1 MQVDQLTLEKHI
13 KKATIVTNLISGIV
27 AVIVALSVGFSF
39 YYNTKS
45 TLNQHTE
52 DIQEVKK
59 DVREIKSD
67 IQEVDVFKG
76 VSEVEVKTLSDKIN
90 TIESN
95 VSKMDEKL
103 DQILIQTQR
112 R

>member
-13 KKATIVTNLISGIV
+13 KKATLWTNLISGIV
-27 AVIVALSVGFSF
+27 AVIVAMSVGFGF
-39 YYNTKS
+39 YYNTQS
-45 TLNQHTE
+45 TLTQHTE

-59 DVREIKSD
+59 DVGEIKSH

-76 VSEVEVKTLSDKIN
+76 VSEVEVKTLSEKIN
-90 TIESN
+90 AIENN